1 MRDPR
6 CPESCVSQPP
16 SVPSPCSTPVIALPG
31 GLARALGSLLVLWR
45 GGNARMSALGKT
57 RACKSVRCR
66 HPGCTRRGL
75 RRPGA
80 LPLPQPRPAASATAQ
95 KRGAPVR
102 GGPSLALQ
110 PAALPR
116 SAGHL
121 SESMNRIWTDP
132 RQVTPPPKL
141 VPTARGTGGVLPP
154 WVLGV
159 QAATAHR
166 GGANGAHQQGAFTRL
181 S

>member
-102 GGPSLALQ
+102 VYEQNLDGPPPSDTTPQACADGQGHRGRPATLGLGGPGCHGSPQWCKWGSPTRSLYKTILSQ
-110 PAALPR
+110 PLKIR
-116 SAGHL
+116 HL
-121 SESMNRIWTDP
+121 SKT
-132 RQVTPPPKL
+132 Q
-141 VPTARGTGGVLPP
+141 
-154 WVLGV
+154 
-159 QAATAHR
+159 
-166 GGANGAHQQGAFTRL
+166 L
-181 S
+181 SYFKP